1 MSEEIR
7 KGDPELLKIADSLKG
22 TDMGE
27 LTREIAER
35 EPDPAFMAKIHAILE
50 APDSDDEDDDDDG
63 EEYVISEPSI
73 SSLGDHRNLGSHDRL
88 FIPTPIGKEDPS

>member
-1 MSEEIR
+1 MSEKIR
-7 KGDPELLKIADSLKG
+7 KGDSELLKISDSLKG

-35 EPDPAFMAKIHAILE
+35 EPDPAFMARIHAILE
-50 APDSDDEDDDDDG
+50 APDSDDDDDDDG

-88 FIPTPIGKEDPS
+88 FMNRRHTV